1 MELMRIYG
9 DNTIS
14 ILEYNETIY
23 FLNLDTGEG
32 SKVVYFADPLQEVLL
47 LVSCNRTERIDCNT
61 PFLDRE
67 TVIEEIET
75 LNLNLN
81 IELLINCL
89 Y

>member
-14 ILEYNETIY
+14 VLEFNETLY

-32 SKVVYFADPLQEVLL
+32 SKVVYFTDHLQEVLL
-47 LVSCNRTERIDCNT
+47 LISCNRTERIDCNT

-67 TVIEEIET
+67 TVLEEIKT

-81 IELLINCL
+81 IKLLEKCI